1 MKVGIVHIATAYTE
15 DPAVFA
21 RKAEELGFESIWVGE
36 HTVVP
41 ASFAARYP
49 TSSDGSAP
57 GFVAHVCDPIV
68 TLMRAASSTSSIRL
82 GTGVCLVPEHHLF
95 TLTKQVATLD
105 HYSGGRVILGAGVGW
120 LQEEGEIAGNWPTR
134 YQLLEEMVRAMKELW
149 TKDIAEF
156 QGELIRFPP
165 VCSMPHP
172 KQTPHPPVLI
182 GGGSANLDRVV
193 AYGDGW
199 CPGFIP
205 PQELQRSLD
214 VLRERMKCCGPRL
227 RLPRRLGHG
236 RRRRAQRHSGAA
248 RAVRGSRGRAR
259 RAVRQSAWYA
269 RPVHRLSAGLSR
281 RGRSL
286 SRACRGSGR
295 TLIRHPRQHRCEL
308 LAREPHD
315 HG

>member
-214 VLRERMKCCGPRL
+214 VLRERMSAAGRDYGSLDVSVMVGVGERSDIPAL
-227 RLPRRLGHG
+227 LGQYAAAGAG
-236 RRRRAQRHSGAA
+236 RVVLCVNRPGTPDRFTDFQLVFPGEAGAFLERVAAQ
-248 RAVRGSRGRAR
+248 
-259 RAVRQSAWYA
+259 
-269 RPVHRLSAGLSR
+269 AGL
-281 RGRSL
+281 
-286 SRACRGSGR
+286 
-295 TLIRHPRQHRCEL
+295 
-308 LAREPHD
+308 
-315 HG
+315 